1 MNIVSTNKSEAIG
14 GASFE
19 ALIRRR
25 FSDQLHVEIAR
36 HAALRKTE
44 LISAVM
50 KDVIVTGIDKDLV
63 YANVYFDCTV
73 NGSEHQNKKPYVVD
87 CYLDTRVGFSQIW
100 IRCISP
106 DWPTFQ
112 AAKAVPDT
120 LIPDL
125 PKAQLEGVATKI
137 LKELY
142 PSALRNAIAVPASVI
157 AHKLG
162 LSVQYACIDADGEV
176 LGKIFFEDSTTA
188 VQDVPGGMNRI
199 LSVGRGTI
207 LVNQHPEGRYDTRV
221 YNNTIVHEC
230 VHWMLHRQAYQLQK
244 ANDPQLTS
252 IACRRSSP
260 LKRSREWTPQERME
274 WQANALAPRILMPE
288 WSTRMLTDQ
297 WLRRMEKLDPKYR
310 MDRIVE
316 KLSCHYEVSRSLARI
331 RLIELGYPDAELGF
345 TAPTQYE
352 ISYTD
357 ATQEFAQNQQFRD
370 VLATGTYAYVDNRFC
385 LRKSRYINRAEDGVL
400 HLTEYAKAHP
410 AECCI
415 GFEVQRRA
423 RWANDG
429 MFRERRKTVLFAEAA
444 TEVQHLAKTTQDV
457 SRVLQSLPFSFGA
470 TLEAH
475 MQRKGVTQEQLAE
488 SSLLAVRSIR
498 TYRGTEYPY
507 ISLPRVIALCIGL
520 KLHPVLAN
528 DLIKKAGCCFTMSE
542 EHVAYQILLAS
553 MTHGSIYECN
563 EYLRAVGLPSL
574 GKEE

>member
-1 MNIVSTNKSEAIG
+1 M
-14 GASFE
+14 GAV
-19 ALIRRR
+19 L
-25 FSDQLHVEIAR
+25 
-36 HAALRKTE
+36 T
-44 LISAVM
+44 
-50 KDVIVTGIDKDLV
+50 DVIVTGTEGDIV
-63 YANVYFDCTV
+63 YANVYYDCTV
-73 NGSEHQNKKPYVVD
+73 KEAEHQSKKPYVVD
-87 CYLDTRVGFSQIW
+87 CYLDTCDGFSQLR
-100 IRCISP
+100 IRCTSP
-106 DWPTFQ
+106 NWPTYQ
-112 AAKAVPDT
+112 AAKAIPDT

-125 PKAQLEGVATKI
+125 PKAQLEAVATKI

-142 PSALRNAIAVPASVI
+142 PSALKNAIPVPASVI

-162 LSVQYACIDADGEV
+162 LSVQYACIDTDGEV

-188 VQDVPGGMNRI
+188 VQDAPGGISRI
-199 LSVGRGTI
+199 LNVARGTI
-207 LVNQHPEGRYDTRV
+207 LVNERPNGRCDTRA
-221 YNNTIVHEC
+221 YSNTIVHEC
-230 VHWMLHRQAYQLQK
+230 VHWLLHRQAYQLQK
-244 ANDPQLTS
+244 ADDPQLTS
-252 IACRRSSP
+252 IACRRSSA

-345 TAPTQYE
+345 IAPTQYE

-357 ATQEFAQNQQFRD
+357 ATREFAQNPKFRD
-370 VLATGTYAYVDNRFC
+370 VLASGAYAYVDNRFC
-385 LRKSRYINRAEDGVL
+385 LRNSRYISRAEDGAL

-429 MFRERRKTVLFAEAA
+429 MFRDRRKVAQFAEAA
-444 TEVQHLAKTTQDV
+444 TDVQHLAKTTQDV
-457 SRVLQSLPFSFGA
+457 GLVLQSLPHSFGA

-475 MQRKGVTQEQLAE
+475 MQRKVVTQEQLAE
-488 SSLLAVRSIR
+488 TSLLAVRSIR
-498 TYRGTEYPY
+498 TYRGTEHPY
-507 ISLPRVIALCIGL
+507 ITLPRVIALCIGL

-528 DLIKKAGCCFTMSE
+528 DLVRKAGCCFTMSD
-542 EHVAYQILLAS
+542 EHTAYQILLVS
-553 MTHGSIYECN
+553 MTHGSIYDCN
-563 EYLRAVGLPSL
+563 EYLRAVGVPPL
-574 GKEE
+574 GKEK

>member
-1 MNIVSTNKSEAIG
+1 MNAVCTNKSEAIG
-14 GASFE
+14 CASFE
-19 ALIRRR
+19 ALIRRK
-25 FSDQLHVEIAR
+25 FSDQLHAELVR

-44 LISAVM
+44 LKSAVLT
-50 KDVIVTGIDKDLV
+50 DAIVTGIDKDLV

-73 NGSEHQNKKPYVVD
+73 KESEHQIKKPYVVD
-87 CYLDTRVGFSQIW
+87 CYLDTRNGFSQMRV
-100 IRCISP
+100 RCTSP
-106 DWPTFQ
+106 GWPTYQ
-112 AAKAVPDT
+112 EAKAVPDT

-125 PKAQLEGVATKI
+125 PKAQLEAVATKI

-142 PSALRNAIAVPASVI
+142 PSALRSAIAVPASGI
-157 AHKLG
+157 ARKLG
-162 LSVQYACIDADGEV
+162 LSVQYACIDTDGEV

-188 VQDVPGGMNRI
+188 VRDALSGMNRI

-207 LVNQHPEGRYDTRV
+207 LVNERPNGRYDTRV

-230 VHWMLHRQAYQLQK
+230 MHWLLHRQAYQLQK

-252 IACRRSSP
+252 IACRRSSA
-260 LKRSREWTPQERME
+260 LGRSREWTQQERME

-310 MDRIVE
+310 MDRIVG

-331 RLIELGYPDAELGF
+331 RLIELGYQDAELGY

-370 VLATGTYAYVDNRFC
+370 VLATGAYAYVDQRFC
-385 LRKSRYINRAEDGVL
+385 LRNSRYISRAEDGVL
-400 HLTEYAKAHP
+400 HLTEYAKARP
-410 AECCI
+410 TECCI
-415 GFEVQRRA
+415 GFGVQRRA

-429 MFRERRKTVLFAEAA
+429 MFRDRRKFAQFAEAA

-457 SRVLQSLPFSFGA
+457 SRVLQSLPHSFGA

-507 ISLPRVIALCIGL
+507 ITLPRVIALCIGL
-520 KLHPVLAN
+520 KLHPILAN
-528 DLIKKAGCCFTMSE
+528 DLIKKAGYCLTMSE
-542 EHVAYQILLAS
+542 EHVAYQILLVS

>member
-1 MNIVSTNKSEAIG
+1 MNAACTNRNEAAGGVSFAAWIRSKFLDQLIDKLAEHTALRNIE
-14 GASFE
+14 
-19 ALIRRR
+19 LIR
-25 FSDQLHVEIAR
+25 
-36 HAALRKTE
+36 
-44 LISAVM
+44 AVLT
-50 KDVIVTGIDKDLV
+50 DVIVTGTERDIV

-73 NGSEHQNKKPYVVD
+73 KEAEHQSKKPYVVD
-87 CYLDTRVGFSQIW
+87 CYLDTCDGFSQLR

-106 DWPTFQ
+106 DWPTYQ

-125 PKAQLEGVATKI
+125 PKAQLEAVATKI

-142 PSALRNAIAVPASVI
+142 PSALRNAIPVPASVI

-162 LSVQYACIDADGEV
+162 LSVQYACIDTDGEV

-188 VQDVPGGMNRI
+188 VQDAPGGISRI
-199 LSVGRGTI
+199 LNVARGTI
-207 LVNQHPEGRYDTRV
+207 LVNERPNGRCDTRA
-221 YNNTIVHEC
+221 YSNTIAHEC
-230 VHWMLHRQAYQLQK
+230 VHWLLHRQAYQLQK
-244 ANDPQLTS
+244 ADDPQLTS
-252 IACRRSSP
+252 IACRRSSA

-357 ATQEFAQNQQFRD
+357 ATREFAQKPKFRD
-370 VLATGTYAYVDNRFC
+370 VLASGAYAYVDQRFC
-385 LRKSRYINRAEDGVL
+385 LRNSRYISRAEDGAL

-415 GFEVQRRA
+415 GFDVQRRA

-429 MFRERRKTVLFAEAA
+429 MFRDRRKVAQFAEAA
-444 TEVQHLAKTTQDV
+444 SEEQRFLKTVQEV
-457 SRVLQSLPFSFGA
+457 SRVMKSLPVTFGS
-470 TLEAH
+470 TLESH
-475 MQRKGVTQEQLAE
+475 MQRKGLTQEQLAE
-488 SSLLAVRSIR
+488 SSLLAARTIRS
-498 TYRGTEYPY
+498 YQSTEAPS
-507 ISLPRVIALCIGL
+507 IGLPRVVALCIGL
-520 KLHPVLAN
+520 KLHPIFCFDMVR
-528 DLIKKAGCCFTMSE
+528 KAGYRFNLTE
-542 EHVAYQILLAS
+542 EHVAYQMLLGS
-553 MTHGSIYECN
+553 MTHSPIYECN
-563 EYLRAVGLPSL
+563 EYLRAAGIPPL